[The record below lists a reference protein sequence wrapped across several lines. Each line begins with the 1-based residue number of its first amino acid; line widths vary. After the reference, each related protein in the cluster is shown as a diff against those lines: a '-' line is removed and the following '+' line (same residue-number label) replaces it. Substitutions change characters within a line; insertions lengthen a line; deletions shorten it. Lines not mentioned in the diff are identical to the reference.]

1 MATTIFSASW
11 YRVAALKPKL
21 RTHAQIHRHE
31 YRGETWYV
39 LQDLTMERF
48 LRFSPAVY
56 SMIGMMDG
64 QRTVEEIWR
73 HGCSR
78 LGDDAPTQDEMIQV
92 LTQLYRAD
100 VLQCDVTPD
109 AAELLQRHQE
119 QARRRWQGRVFS
131 LFSWRF
137 PLFDPERFLRRTM
150 PLMRPLFGWFGAV
163 LWLVVVVPAL
173 VLVGA
178 HWSDLTMNVLDH
190 VLVPQNLLALWLL
203 FPLIKAFHEFGH
215 AFATKAFGGEV
226 HEMGVMLLVLT
237 PVPYVDA
244 SSAWAFRS
252 KWQRVLVGA
261 AGMLVELFI
270 AALAL
275 FIWLA
280 AEPGVV
286 RGIAYNAIFI
296 AGLSTILFNANP
308 LLRYD
313 GYYILAD
320 WIEIP
325 NLRPRSSAYLGY
337 LGERYLFGNHS
348 AEAQP
353 AKPEEKIWF
362 VGWGV
367 ASFFYRIIVV
377 VAILIYLAE
386 YLFSLGALLAAVAA
400 VVWGSV
406 PVVKGLHFLFTHARI
421 QLVRSR
427 AIGVTAA
434 VVLLVAGLIGVLPLP
449 YRTDAEGVVWIP
461 EEAFVRAGAEGFIST
476 VAVLPGTRVRKGD
489 PLISLANPTLT
500 TQEQVLAAHLREL
513 EARFVQYLS
522 TDPVKA
528 ETTQDEIRYTRARLH
543 RVREQLDELTIRSA
557 TSGTFVVPAVEDL
570 PGRFAKKG
578 ELLGYVVEL
587 GTVTVRTVV
596 SQTTFDLV
604 RGRTRGVEVRL
615 SERIAETVPAVVRRI
630 VPGASE
636 KLPTRALGTAGG
648 GEVALN
654 PSDGQ
659 GMTAVQRVFQIDL
672 ELSSQ
677 SKLINLGGR
686 SYVRFDHGWAPLGVQ
701 WYRKIRQLFLSRFNV

>member
-48 LRFSPAVY
+48 LRFSPAVHL
-56 SMIGMMDG
+56 MIGMMDG
-64 QRTVEEIWR
+64 ERTVEEIWR
-73 HGCSR
+73 YGCSR
-78 LGDDAPTQDEMIQV
+78 LGDEAPTQDEMIQV
-92 LTQLYRAD
+92 LTQLSRAD

-109 AAELLQRHQE
+109 AAELLQRHEE
-119 QARRRWQGRVFS
+119 QTRRQWRSRVFS

-137 PLFDPERFLRRTM
+137 PLFDPERFLCRFM
-150 PLMRPLFGWFGAV
+150 PVVRPLFGWFGAV
-163 LWLVVVVPAL
+163 LWLAVVVPAL
-173 VLVGA
+173 VLVAA

-190 VLVPQNLLALWLL
+190 VLVPQNLLFLWLL

-244 SSAWAFRS
+244 SSSWAFRD
-252 KWQRVLVGA
+252 KWKRVLVGA
-261 AGMLVELFI
+261 AGMLVELFL

-275 FIWLA
+275 FIWLT
-280 AEPGVV
+280 AEPGIV

-296 AGLSTILFNANP
+296 AGISTILFNANP

-337 LGERYLFGNHS
+337 LCERYLFGNPS
-348 AEAQP
+348 AETQP
-353 AKPEEKIWF
+353 ATPEEKIWF

-367 ASFFYRIIVV
+367 LSFFYRIVVV

-386 YLFSLGALLAAVAA
+386 YLFSLGALLAAAA
-400 VVWGSV
+400 ALVWGAI
-406 PVVKGLHFLFTHARI
+406 PVVKGLHFLFSNPRI
-421 QLVRSR
+421 HLVRSR
-427 AIGVTAA
+427 AIAVSAA
-434 VVLLVAGLIGVLPLP
+434 VVLLIAGLIGLLPLP
-449 YRTDAEGVVWIP
+449 YRSDAEGVIWIP
-461 EEAFVRAGAEGFIST
+461 DEAFVRAGAEGFISN
-476 VAVLPGTRVRKGD
+476 VSVQPGARVRKGD
-489 PLISLANPTLT
+489 TLISLANPALSA
-500 TQEQVLAAHLREL
+500 QEQVLAAQLREL
-513 EARFVQYLS
+513 QARYVQHLL

-528 ETTQDEIRYTRARLH
+528 ETTQDEIRYTQNRLA
-543 RVREQLDELTIRSA
+543 RVREQLDELTIRSGA
-557 TSGTFVVPAVEDL
+557 AGTFVVPAVEDL

-578 ELLGYVVEL
+578 ELMGYVVEL
-587 GTVTVRTVV
+587 DTVTVRTVV
-596 SQTTFDLV
+596 SQATFDLV
-604 RGRTRGVEVRL
+604 RARTRGVEVRL
-615 SERIAETVPAVVRRI
+615 SERISETVPAVVRRI

-648 GEVALN
+648 GEVALD
-654 PSDGQ
+654 PSDRHGL
-659 GMTAVQRVFQIDL
+659 TAIQKVFQIDL
-672 ELSSQ
+672 QLSSQ
-677 SKLINLGGR
+677 TKLINLGGR